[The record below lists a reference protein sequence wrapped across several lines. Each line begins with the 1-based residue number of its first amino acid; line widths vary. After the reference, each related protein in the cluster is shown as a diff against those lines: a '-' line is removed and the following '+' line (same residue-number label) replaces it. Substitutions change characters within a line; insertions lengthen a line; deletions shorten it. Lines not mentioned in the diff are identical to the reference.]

1 MLEGI
6 KIILGLVMVIV
17 FTSMV
22 IEVYKHIQAFAND
35 NMWAFEVAVG
45 YKIGYRPYQIGNSA
59 LLVFDILLMI
69 IMYFILKI
77 LPSKN

>member
-6 KIILGLVMVIV
+6 KIISGLVMVIV

-35 NMWAFEVAVG
+35 NMWAFEVG
-45 YKIGYRPYQIGNSA
+45 YHIGYRPYQIGNSA

-69 IMYFILKI
+69 IFYFLYKI
-77 LPSKN
+77 IPSKKN